1 MKPTRAPTPPLTLTL
16 TPALTLVLWYTP
28 RVPSVYCALVHH
40 PVLDRQGEE
49 VTTSVTNL
57 DVHDIARS
65 ARTYGLRGYFVVS
78 PIEAQHPVVQRIV
91 DHWCSGAG
99 RHRFPERGEAIALVE
114 VCRTI
119 DDAIAEIAAR
129 DGRAPRLVVTSA
141 KSGRGRSSYAEEA
154 ERLRNEVR
162 PTLLLFGTGH
172 GLSERVLRRADA
184 FLEPIQGPSEFNH
197 LSVRA
202 AVAIT
207 LDRLF
212 AREFPAH
219 NPI

>member
-1 MKPTRAPTPPLTLTL
+1 MD
-16 TPALTLVLWYTP
+16 
-28 RVPSVYCALVHH
+28 CA
-40 PVLDRQGEE
+40 G
-49 VTTSVTNL
+49 TS
-57 DVHDIARS
+57 
-65 ARTYGLRGYFVVS
+65 YFVVS

-99 RHRFPERGEAIALVE
+99 KHRFPERGEAIALVRL
-114 VCRTI
+114 CSSI
-119 DDAIAEIAAR
+119 DHAIAEIEATE
-129 DGRAPRLVVTSA
+129 GKTPRLVVTSA
-141 KSGRGRSSYAEEA
+141 KSGRNRISYAEEA
-154 ERLRNEVR
+154 ERLRSESR

-172 GLSERVLRRADA
+172 GLADRVLQRADA
-184 FLEPIQGPSEFNH
+184 FLEPIQGPTDFNH

-212 AREFPAH
+212 AVKSSAN

>member
-1 MKPTRAPTPPLTLTL
+1 MSPT
-16 TPALTLVLWYTP
+16 
-28 RVPSVYCALVHH
+28 YCGLVHY
-40 PVLDRQGEE
+40 PVLDRSGDE

-65 ARTYGLRGYFVVS
+65 SRTYGLRGYFVVN
-78 PIEAQHPVVQRIV
+78 PIDAQHPVVEKIIE
-91 DHWCSGAG
+91 HWSTGAG
-99 RHRFPERGEAIALVE
+99 VKRFPERTEAIGLVRVACSIE
-114 VCRTI
+114 Q
-119 DDAIAEIAAR
+119 AIADIRHRE
-129 DGRAPRLVVTSA
+129 GTSPRLVGTSA
-141 KSGRGRSSYAEEA
+141 RNGVDRISYAEERA
-154 ERLRNEVR
+154 RLRAETR

-172 GLSERVLRRADA
+172 GLSPRVLQACDA
-184 FLEPIQGPSEFNH
+184 VLAPIEGPTEFNH

-212 AREFPAH
+212 GTKERSN

>member
-1 MKPTRAPTPPLTLTL
+1 MSP
-16 TPALTLVLWYTP
+16 
-28 RVPSVYCALVHH
+28 VYCALVHH

-78 PIEAQHPVVQRIV
+78 PIEAQHPVVHRIV

-99 RHRFPERGEAIALVE
+99 LQRFPERRKAIALVE
-114 VCRTI
+114 VCDSI
-119 DDAIAEIAAR
+119 DDAIAEITAR
-129 DGRAPRLVVTSA
+129 HGQSPRLVVTSA
-141 KSGRGRSSYAEEA
+141 KSGPDRCSFDDEA
-154 ERLRNEVR
+154 ARLRQQTR

-172 GLSERVLRRADA
+172 GLSNRVLQRADA
-184 FLEPIQGPSEFNH
+184 VLEPIQGPTEFNH

-207 LDRLF
+207 LDRLLG
-212 AREFPAH
+212 RKCSSN

>member
-1 MKPTRAPTPPLTLTL
+1 M
-16 TPALTLVLWYTP
+16 ALV
-28 RVPSVYCALVHH
+28 SAVYCALVHY
-40 PVLDRQGEE
+40 PVVDRQGEE

-65 ARTYGLRGYFVVS
+65 ARTYGLRGYFVVN

-114 VCRTI
+114 VCVSI
-119 DDAIAEIAAR
+119 DDAIAEIEAR
-129 DGRAPRLVVTSA
+129 EGKKPRLVVTSA
-141 KSGRGRSSYAEEA
+141 KSGPDRSSYPEEA
-154 ERLRNEVR
+154 ERLRADSR

-172 GLSERVLRRADA
+172 GLSDSVLQRADV
-184 FLEPIQGPSEFNH
+184 FLEPIMGPTDFNH

-212 AREFPAH
+212 AVRS
-219 NPI
+219 

>member
-1 MKPTRAPTPPLTLTL
+1 
-16 TPALTLVLWYTP
+16 VS
-28 RVPSVYCALVHH
+28 SVYCALVHH
-40 PVLDRQGEE
+40 PVLDRRGQE

-65 ARTYGLRGYFVVS
+65 ARTYGLRRYFVVS

-99 RHRFPERGEAIALVE
+99 KYRFPERGEAIALVE
-114 VCRTI
+114 VCFSI
-119 DDAIAEIAAR
+119 DDAIAEIEAR
-129 DGRAPRLVVTSA
+129 EGETPRLVVTSA
-141 KSGRGRSSYAEEA
+141 KAGPDRSSYAQEA
-154 ERLRNEVR
+154 ERLRTETR

-172 GLSERVLRRADA
+172 GLSDRVLQRADA
-184 FLEPIQGPSEFNH
+184 FLEPIQGPTDFNH

-212 AREFPAH
+212 AAKSWSN

>member
-1 MKPTRAPTPPLTLTL
+1 MS
-16 TPALTLVLWYTP
+16 
-28 RVPSVYCALVHH
+28 SVYCALVHH

-49 VTTSVTNL
+49 ITTSVTNL

-65 ARTYGLRGYFVVS
+65 ARTYGLRGYFVIS

-99 RHRFPERGEAIALVE
+99 QQRFPERGAAIALVE
-114 VCRTI
+114 VCRSI
-119 DDAIAEIAAR
+119 DDAIALITAR
-129 DGRAPRLVVTSA
+129 EGRSPRLVVTSA
-141 KSGRGRSSYAEEA
+141 KPGPGRSSYAEEA
-154 ERLRNEVR
+154 ERLEAEAR

-172 GLSERVLRRADA
+172 GLGDRVLRRADA
-184 FLEPIQGPSEFNH
+184 FLEPIQGPTEFNH

-212 AREFPAH
+212 ARKASSN

>member
-1 MKPTRAPTPPLTLTL
+1 MSP
-16 TPALTLVLWYTP
+16 
-28 RVPSVYCALVHH
+28 VYCALVHH
-40 PVLDRQGEE
+40 PVVDRQGEE

-65 ARTYGLRGYFVVS
+65 ARTYGLKGYFVVS

-99 RHRFPERGEAIALVE
+99 RHRFPERGEAIALVR
-114 VCRTI
+114 VCLSV
-119 DDAIAEIAAR
+119 DDAIAEIQAEE
-129 DGRAPRLVVTSA
+129 GKTPRLVVTSA
-141 KSGRGRSSYAEEA
+141 KAGPNRTSYAEEA
-154 ERLRNEVR
+154 ELLRAGSQ

-172 GLSERVLRRADA
+172 GLSDRVLKRADA
-184 FLEPIQGPSEFNH
+184 CLEPIQGPSNFNH

-212 AREFPAH
+212 AVKSSA
-219 NPI
+219 NSPI

>member
-1 MKPTRAPTPPLTLTL
+1 MST
-16 TPALTLVLWYTP
+16 
-28 RVPSVYCALVHH
+28 VYCALVHH
-40 PVLDRQGEE
+40 PVVDRQGEE

-65 ARTYGLRGYFVVS
+65 ARTYGLKGYFVVS

-99 RHRFPERGEAIALVE
+99 RHRFPERGEAIALVR
-114 VCRTI
+114 VCLSV
-119 DDAIAEIAAR
+119 DDAIAEIQAEE
-129 DGRAPRLVVTSA
+129 GKTPRLVVTSA
-141 KSGRGRSSYAEEA
+141 KAGPNRTSYAEEA
-154 ERLRNEVR
+154 ELLRAGSQ

-172 GLSERVLRRADA
+172 GLSDRVLKRADA
-184 FLEPIQGPSEFNH
+184 CLEPIQGPSNFNH

-212 AREFPAH
+212 AVKSSA
-219 NPI
+219 NSPI

>member
-1 MKPTRAPTPPLTLTL
+1 VSP
-16 TPALTLVLWYTP
+16 
-28 RVPSVYCALVHH
+28 VYCALVHH
-40 PVLDRQGEE
+40 PVVDRQGEE

-99 RHRFPERGEAIALVE
+99 KHRFPERGEAIALVE
-114 VCRTI
+114 LCLSI
-119 DDAIAEIAAR
+119 DEAIAAIEAR
-129 DGRAPRLVVTSA
+129 EGEPPRLVVTSA
-141 KSGRGRSSYAEEA
+141 KPGPDRTSYAEEA
-154 ERLRNEVR
+154 ERLRAGSQ

-172 GLSERVLRRADA
+172 GLSDRVLQRADA
-184 FLEPIQGPSEFNH
+184 FLEPIKGPTDFNH

-202 AVAIT
+202 AVAIS

-212 AREFPAH
+212 ALKSPPN

>member
-1 MKPTRAPTPPLTLTL
+1 MS
-16 TPALTLVLWYTP
+16 
-28 RVPSVYCALVHH
+28 SVYCALVHH
-40 PVLDRQGEE
+40 PVVDRQGEE

-65 ARTYGLRGYFVVS
+65 ARTYGLSGYFVVS

-91 DHWCSGAG
+91 DHWCAGAG
-99 RHRFPERGEAIALVE
+99 KHRFPERGEAIALVQI
-114 VCRTI
+114 CLSI
-119 DDAIAEIAAR
+119 DDAIAEIEAR
-129 DGRAPRLVVTSA
+129 EGKPPRLVVTSA
-141 KSGRGRSSYAEEA
+141 KSGPNRSTYSEEA
-154 ERLRNEVR
+154 ERLRTESR

-172 GLSERVLRRADA
+172 GLSDRVLQRADV
-184 FLEPIQGPSEFNH
+184 FLEPIQGPADFNH

-212 AREFPAH
+212 ASRSSAN

>member
-1 MKPTRAPTPPLTLTL
+1 MSA
-16 TPALTLVLWYTP
+16 
-28 RVPSVYCALVHH
+28 VYCALVHH

-65 ARTYGLRGYFVVS
+65 ACTYGLRGYFVIN
-78 PIEAQHPVVQRIV
+78 PIDAQHPVVQKII
-91 DHWCSGAG
+91 DHWSSGAG
-99 RHRFPERGEAIALVE
+99 VKRFPERTEAIGLV
-114 VCRTI
+114 RLSRSI
-119 DDAIAEIAAR
+119 DDAIAEIEATE
-129 DGRAPRLVVTSA
+129 GKTPRLVVTSA
-141 KSGRGRSSYAEEA
+141 KDGPDRSSYAEEA
-154 ERLRNEVR
+154 ERLRSESR

-172 GLSERVLRRADA
+172 GLSDRVLRRADA
-184 FLEPIQGPSEFNH
+184 FLAPIEGPSEYNH

-212 AREFPAH
+212 GTK
-219 NPI
+219 

>member
-1 MKPTRAPTPPLTLTL
+1 VA
-16 TPALTLVLWYTP
+16 
-28 RVPSVYCALVHH
+28 SVYCALVHY
-40 PVLDRQGEE
+40 PVVDREGNE

-91 DHWCSGAG
+91 DHWTSGAG
-99 RHRFPERGEAIALVE
+99 RQRFPERGEAIALVQL
-114 VCRTI
+114 CLSI
-119 DDAIAEIAAR
+119 DDAIAEIEAR
-129 DGRAPRLVVTSA
+129 EGEAPRLVVTSA
-141 KSGRGRSSYAEEA
+141 KPGPGRSTYTEEA
-154 ERLRNEVR
+154 ARLRTESR

-172 GLSERVLRRADA
+172 GLSDSVLQRADV
-184 FLEPIQGPSEFNH
+184 FLEPIVGPSDFNH

-202 AVAIT
+202 AAAIT

-212 AREFPAH
+212 AAKSRAN

>member
-1 MKPTRAPTPPLTLTL
+1 MPP
-16 TPALTLVLWYTP
+16 A
-28 RVPSVYCALVHH
+28 YCALIHH
-40 PVLDRQGEE
+40 PVLDRHGNE

-65 ARTYGLRGYFVVS
+65 SRTYGLASYFVVI
-78 PIEAQHPVVQRIV
+78 PIEAQHPVVQKII
-91 DHWCSGAG
+91 DHWSTGAG
-99 RHRFPERGEAIALVE
+99 VKRFPERTEAIELV
-114 VCRTI
+114 RI
-119 DDAIAEIAAR
+119 ARSLDDAIAAIEAEA
-129 DGRAPRLVVTSA
+129 GMTPRLVATSA
-141 KSGRGRSSYAEEA
+141 KGGPDRASYAEERHA
-154 ERLRNEVR
+154 QTSDPR

-172 GLSERVLRRADA
+172 GLSPTVLSRCDSILA
-184 FLEPIQGPSEFNH
+184 PIEGPSPYNH

-212 AREFPAH
+212 GQPESSN

>member
-1 MKPTRAPTPPLTLTL
+1 MST
-16 TPALTLVLWYTP
+16 
-28 RVPSVYCALVHH
+28 VYCALVHH
-40 PVLDRQGEE
+40 PVVDRQGEE

-65 ARTYGLRGYFVVS
+65 ARTYGLKGYFVVS

-99 RHRFPERGEAIALVE
+99 RHRFPERGEAIALVR
-114 VCRTI
+114 VCLSV
-119 DDAIAEIAAR
+119 DDAIAEIQAEE
-129 DGRAPRLVVTSA
+129 GKTPRLLVTSA
-141 KSGRGRSSYAEEA
+141 KAGPNRTSYAEEA
-154 ERLRNEVR
+154 ELLRAGSQ

-172 GLSERVLRRADA
+172 GLSDRVLKRADA
-184 FLEPIQGPSEFNH
+184 CLEPIQGPSNFNH

-212 AREFPAH
+212 AVKSSA
-219 NPI
+219 NSPI

>member
-1 MKPTRAPTPPLTLTL
+1 
-16 TPALTLVLWYTP
+16 VG
-28 RVPSVYCALVHH
+28 SVYCALVHH
-40 PVLDRQGEE
+40 PVVDRQGEE
-49 VTTSVTNL
+49 VTTSVTNI

-78 PIEAQHPVVQRIV
+78 PIEAQHLVVQRII

-99 RHRFPERGEAIALVE
+99 KERFPERGEAIALVRLAGSIE
-114 VCRTI
+114 E
-119 DDAIAEIAAR
+119 AIASIEAAEG
-129 DGRAPRLVVTSA
+129 DPPRLVVTSA
-141 KSGRGRSSYAEEA
+141 RSGPGRSSYPEEQA
-154 ERLRNEVR
+154 RCRTQDR

-172 GLSERVLRRADA
+172 GLSDSVLQRADA
-184 FLEPIQGPSEFNH
+184 FLEPIEGPTEFNH

-212 AREFPAH
+212 AGKSLV
-219 NPI
+219 NDPI

>member
-1 MKPTRAPTPPLTLTL
+1 MLSVSA
-16 TPALTLVLWYTP
+16 
-28 RVPSVYCALVHH
+28 VYCALVHY
-40 PVLDRQGEE
+40 PVVDRQGEE

-91 DHWCSGAG
+91 DHWCSVVQRIVDHWCSGAG
-99 RHRFPERGEAIALVE
+99 KHRFPERGEAIALVE
-114 VCRTI
+114 LCLSI
-119 DDAIAEIAAR
+119 DDAIAEIE
-129 DGRAPRLVVTSA
+129 GREGKTPRLVVTSA
-141 KSGRGRSSYAEEA
+141 KSGPDRTSYAEEA
-154 ERLRNEVR
+154 ERLRTGSQ

-172 GLSERVLRRADA
+172 GLSDRVLLRADV
-184 FLEPIQGPSEFNH
+184 FLEPIVGPTDFNH

-212 AREFPAH
+212 GVKSQPH
-219 NPI
+219 NPR

>member
-1 MKPTRAPTPPLTLTL
+1 MVV
-16 TPALTLVLWYTP
+16 VLEGEPVPICGKGP
-28 RVPSVYCALVHH
+28 RVGSVYCALVHH
-40 PVLDRQGEE
+40 PVLDRQGNE

-65 ARTYGLRGYFVVS
+65 SRTYGLRGYFVVI
-78 PIEAQHPVVQRIV
+78 PIEAQHPVVEKIIE
-91 DHWCSGAG
+91 HWSSGAG
-99 RHRFPERGEAIALVE
+99 KKRMPERTEAIGLVRVARSLE
-114 VCRTI
+114 E
-119 DDAIAEIAAR
+119 AIAEIQAQE
-129 DGRAPRLVVTSA
+129 GESPRLVSTSA
-141 KSGRGRSSYAEEA
+141 KDGPERSGYAEELQRI
-154 ERLRNEVR
+154 ERDSR

-172 GLSERVLRRADA
+172 GLSPKVLERCDSILA
-184 FLEPIQGPSEFNH
+184 PIEGPTPYNH

-212 AREFPAH
+212 GVSDSAN

>member
-1 MKPTRAPTPPLTLTL
+1 MLS
-16 TPALTLVLWYTP
+16 VS
-28 RVPSVYCALVHH
+28 SVYCALVHH
-40 PVLDRQGEE
+40 PVVDRQGDE

-99 RHRFPERGEAIALVE
+99 KHRFPERGEAIALVQ
-114 VCRTI
+114 VCLSI
-119 DDAIAEIAAR
+119 DDAIAAIEAKE
-129 DGRAPRLVVTSA
+129 GKTPRLVVTSA
-141 KSGRGRSSYAEEA
+141 KSGPDRSSYLEEA
-154 ERLRNEVR
+154 ERLRTESR
-162 PTLLLFGTGH
+162 PTLLLFETGH
-172 GLSERVLRRADA
+172 GLSDRDLQHAEI
-184 FLEPIQGPSEFNH
+184 FLEPIQGPADFNH

-212 AREFPAH
+212 ASKSSAN

>member
-1 MKPTRAPTPPLTLTL
+1 MSA
-16 TPALTLVLWYTP
+16 
-28 RVPSVYCALVHH
+28 VYCALVHY
-40 PVLDRQGEE
+40 PVVNRQGEE

-99 RHRFPERGEAIALVE
+99 KHRFPERGEAIALVE
-114 VCRTI
+114 TCLCV
-119 DDAIAEIAAR
+119 DDAIAAIEAR
-129 DGRAPRLVVTSA
+129 EGQTPRLVVTSA
-141 KSGRGRSSYAEEA
+141 KSGPDRTSYAEEA
-154 ERLRNEVR
+154 ERLRTGSQ

-172 GLSERVLRRADA
+172 GLSDRVLQRADV
-184 FLEPIQGPSEFNH
+184 FLEPIVGPTDFNH

-212 AREFPAH
+212 GVKSQPS
-219 NPI
+219 NPR